1 VALSATP
8 ATPSAPESAVEPL
21 RQLLATPGRHRAL
34 PVLPVL
40 PVLPG
45 LAPEAVT
52 GVRDIAVA
60 RLRAC
65 GDSGALRAAARP
77 GQGAGV
83 GPPGRKRST
92 PTMWRTLT
100 GRTMT
105 ATRRSPGMIHS

>member
-1 VALSATP
+1 MALSATP
-8 ATPSAPESAVEPL
+8 ATPSAPESAVGPL
-21 RQLLATPGRHRAL
+21 RQLLATPGRHHA
-34 PVLPVL
+34 L

-60 RLRAC
+60 RLRAR

>member
-1 VALSATP
+1 MALSATP

-21 RQLLATPGRHRAL
+21 RQLLATPGRHHAL
-34 PVLPVL
+34 PVP

>member
-1 VALSATP
+1 MALSATP

-21 RQLLATPGRHRAL
+21 RRLLATPGRHRAL

-40 PVLPG
+40 PG
-45 LAPEAVT
+45 LAPEVVT

-65 GDSGALRAAARP
+65 GDSGALRAAVRP